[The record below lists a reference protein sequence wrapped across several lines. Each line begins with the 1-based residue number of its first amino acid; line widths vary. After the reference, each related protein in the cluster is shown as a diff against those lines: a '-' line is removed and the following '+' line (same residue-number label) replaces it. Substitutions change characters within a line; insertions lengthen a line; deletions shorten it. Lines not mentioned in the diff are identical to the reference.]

1 MVFRVNVPF
10 SGCRIQKRRTLPPVE
25 SAPKTLEI
33 GHFFMY
39 NYQHEKTAKAPGLPG
54 ESVNDM
60 NQLKSIIAENISM
73 LRRAGGI
80 TQAELAEKLCYSDKA
95 VSKWERGESVPDIA
109 VLKAIADL
117 FGVTVDYLITKEHA
131 PAVPEAEEAPEAA
144 PAANADTDTEDI
156 LIKNKKYN
164 RNIITRMGI
173 LLVWLVATIVFVVL
187 RSFVE
192 DMAWSVFPFV
202 LAIPVSCIVWLV
214 FNSIWFNP
222 RRNFAIIS
230 LMMWSVFFTMFYL
243 FYNFGI
249 ELSLMFIIGIPGQA
263 IILLWSRIRTK
274 DQEPKKQNEKK
285 DSES

>member
-1 MVFRVNVPF
+1 
-10 SGCRIQKRRTLPPVE
+10 
-25 SAPKTLEI
+25 
-33 GHFFMY
+33 MY
-39 NYQHEKTAKAPGLPG
+39 NYQHEKIEKAPGLPG

-131 PAVPEAEEAPEAA
+131 PAVPETEEAPEAA
-144 PAANADTDTEDI
+144 PAADTDTEDI
-156 LIKNKKYN
+156 LIKNRKYN

-285 DSES
+285 DGES